1 MKVTDALTVYY
12 ENEEEFCGELD
23 SILWGHFTEEALRS
37 GRSLL
42 IPMCSE
48 GMIFYASKQK
58 VDKFKIE

>member
-42 IPMCSE
+42 IPMCRE
-48 GMIFYASKQK
+48 GIIFYATK
-58 VDKFKIE
+58 